1 MNMNIRKYIFISL
14 FAALCQ
20 TTFAAQLTGNESYS
34 RRDSLKVEE
43 LIKAAQKLKPTDNL
57 VLHFARVLLDVPYVA
72 KTLEK
77 FPKERLIINLS
88 QLDCTTYVEN
98 VIALTLCAQSKK
110 TSFAD
115 FCHYLQMIRYRN
127 GDVSYVKRLHYFTE
141 WIEDNTRMGLVEEV
155 KAPNPPFTQKQTLEI
170 NYMSTHVAQY
180 PMLVKNPEWVKDIA
194 KMENELNGHK
204 YPFIPKKEIKNDKLF
219 WNTIHDGDIIAITT
233 NKKGLD
239 ISHIGI
245 AVWHVDGLHMLN
257 ASQVRHKVVEEPMT
271 LFEYMQKHPSQT
283 GIRIIRLKHKK

>member
-1 MNMNIRKYIFISL
+1 MKPRLLLFITLLVCSCSYQSV
-14 FAALCQ
+14 FAAK
-20 TTFAAQLTGNESYS
+20 LTGNESYS
-34 RRDSLKVEE
+34 KHDSIKVEQ
-43 LIKAAQKLKPTDNL
+43 LIASAKQLKPKDNL
-57 VLHFARVLLDVPYVA
+57 IIHFARQLLDLPYVA

-77 FPKERLIINLS
+77 FPKERLIVNLG

-98 VIALTLCAQSKK
+98 VIALTLCAQNKK

-115 FCHYLQMIRYRN
+115 FCYYLRLIRYR
-127 GDVSYVKRLHYFTE
+127 GGEVAYVTRLHYFTE
-141 WIEDNTRMGLVEEV
+141 WIEDNTRMGFVEEV
-155 KAPNPPFTQKQTLEI
+155 AKPNPPFTKTQTLAI

-194 KMENELNGHK
+194 KMEKELNGRK
-204 YPFIPKKEIKNDKLF
+204 YPYIPKAEIDNNELF
-219 WNTIHDGDIIAITT
+219 WDTIHDGDIIAITT

-239 ISHIGI
+239 ISHIGF

-271 LFEYMQKHPSQT
+271 LAEYMQKHPSQT
-283 GIRIIRLKHKK
+283 GIRIIRFKSK